1 MLQHAGT
8 FNNNVLTM
16 AAGAAG
22 LGEVYTP
29 QVAEAH
35 NARGDRLR
43 ESLAAAARSRGAPVH
58 LSGLG
63 SMIGVH
69 FAREPVTR
77 PEQAAEEHPQ
87 AKALFHLD
95 MIGRGQVTGK
105 IGMLATSI
113 PLTED
118 DYDGFVAAFEA
129 FLDEHGAVLPGA

>member
-1 MLQHAGT
+1 ML
-8 FNNNVLTM
+8 
-16 AAGAAG
+16 
-22 LGEVYTP
+22 
-29 QVAEAH
+29 
-35 NARGDRLR
+35 
-43 ESLAAAARSRGAPVH
+43 
-58 LSGLG
+58 
-63 SMIGVH
+63 GVH
-69 FAREPVTR
+69 FGAEPVTR
-77 PEQAAEEHPQ
+77 PEQAAEEHPH